1 MWAWHSSV
9 QTYRLD
15 AAQHK
20 LVIHILLFFPGDS
33 KEVKGIELK
42 ERTIIVQLKVR
53 KLIKNLL
60 NSSSADV
67 SIEMVQNVRQ
77 KLKPLLHKS

>member
-42 ERTIIVQLKVR
+42 EHTISVQPTVKM
-53 KLIKNLL
+53 LIKTL
-60 NSSSADV
+60 
-67 SIEMVQNVRQ
+67 
-77 KLKPLLHKS
+77 